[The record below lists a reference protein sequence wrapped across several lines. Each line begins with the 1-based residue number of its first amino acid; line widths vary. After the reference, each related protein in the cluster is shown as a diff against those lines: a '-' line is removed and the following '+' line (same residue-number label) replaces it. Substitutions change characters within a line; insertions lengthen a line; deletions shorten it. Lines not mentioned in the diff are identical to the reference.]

1 MLLSRQSGR
10 KVNFPLEQ
18 FGRLMHRNGANE
30 NVLIS
35 REGELR
41 EVQARRPVI
50 YFTFEKQE
58 GVIYQTVPISLL
70 ELIVRE
76 RKIDRDVLEELASLE
91 TISCI

>member
-1 MLLSRQSGR
+1 
-10 KVNFPLEQ
+10 
-18 FGRLMHRNGANE
+18 MHWNGANE

-41 EVQARRPVI
+41 EVQTRRPVI